1 MVLKDVI
8 KIDERFQTS
17 VNIRFDIDK
26 TNKIDEFIPAK
37 STLDVLETYLENIFE
52 KGNNK
57 ATLLVGPYGKGKSH
71 LLLVLLALLRNRD
84 DKKWHKSIV
93 NFYNKIKN
101 KNKKLEEEIEKNI
114 LCEESRKKKYLP
126 IIISFGRSGLET
138 SYRLALFQALQ
149 REKLSEIMPDSVFD
163 EITAKV
169 DFWKREYPDTYKK
182 FVHEL
187 KENGYDVQ
195 TFRKEICEN
204 DNKIFEL
211 FKKIYTKLTAGSEF
225 NPLLENNI
233 PKIYENVAYEL
244 RKYGFAGIVI
254 VFDEFSKFI
263 EGEDNRET

>member
-169 DFWKREYPDTYKK
+169 DFWKRE
-182 FVHEL
+182 
-187 KENGYDVQ
+187 
-195 TFRKEICEN
+195 
-204 DNKIFEL
+204 
-211 FKKIYTKLTAGSEF
+211 
-225 NPLLENNI
+225 
-233 PKIYENVAYEL
+233 
-244 RKYGFAGIVI
+244 
-254 VFDEFSKFI
+254 
-263 EGEDNRET
+263 

>member
-126 IIISFGRSGLET
+126 IIISFGRTDLHYFKRYKEKNCQK
-138 SYRLALFQALQ
+138 LCLILFLMKLQ
-149 REKLSEIMPDSVFD
+149 QKWIFGRENIRIHIK
-163 EITAKV
+163 
-169 DFWKREYPDTYKK
+169 
-182 FVHEL
+182 
-187 KENGYDVQ
+187 N
-195 TFRKEICEN
+195 
-204 DNKIFEL
+204 L
-211 FKKIYTKLTAGSEF
+211 FM
-225 NPLLENNI
+225 N
-233 PKIYENVAYEL
+233 
-244 RKYGFAGIVI
+244 
-254 VFDEFSKFI
+254 
-263 EGEDNRET
+263 

>member
-149 REKLSEIMPDSVFD
+149 REKLSEIQEFD
-163 EITAKV
+163 YKSATSIALVMLVASFLILFLMKLQQKWI
-169 DFWKREYPDTYKK
+169 FGRENIRIHIK
-182 FVHEL
+182 
-187 KENGYDVQ
+187 N
-195 TFRKEICEN
+195 
-204 DNKIFEL
+204 L
-211 FKKIYTKLTAGSEF
+211 FM
-225 NPLLENNI
+225 N
-233 PKIYENVAYEL
+233 
-244 RKYGFAGIVI
+244 
-254 VFDEFSKFI
+254 
-263 EGEDNRET
+263 